1 MATQPPPEAVCVSV
15 QGKIFQSAACWASLQ
30 LGCASILKTSMHH
43 CSCTQQDFGVWSLL
57 GPSLPPHTSVLPLKE
72 LVILGC
78 VCPTGTAPL
87 ELSIFERGWKVGG
100 HSPENF
106 LSLMQTWL
114 NSKTSHFKAD
124 LSNITISNLKIC
136 PTEQTATTT
145 LACSNEVTVLVSPIH
160 SYITYIVLE
169 HSELTFWSLHKIIMS
184 LPRVRWSPNGTRRTD

>member
-100 HSPENF
+100 HSPEF
-106 LSLMQTWL
+106 
-114 NSKTSHFKAD
+114 
-124 LSNITISNLKIC
+124 
-136 PTEQTATTT
+136 
-145 LACSNEVTVLVSPIH
+145 
-160 SYITYIVLE
+160 
-169 HSELTFWSLHKIIMS
+169 SELNANLAKFKNKPLKSWSLKHHHQQSKN
-184 LPRVRWSPNGTRRTD
+184 LPYRTNSNNYLGLLQWGHRFGVTDP